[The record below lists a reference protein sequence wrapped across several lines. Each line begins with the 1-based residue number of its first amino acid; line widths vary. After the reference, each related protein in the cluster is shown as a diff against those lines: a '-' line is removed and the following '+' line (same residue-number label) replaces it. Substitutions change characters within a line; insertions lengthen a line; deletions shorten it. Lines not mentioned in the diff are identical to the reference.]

1 VTKPPPSHKVTFRD
15 GSDLSA
21 AGVTV
26 LEFAHM
32 GRPRIGES
40 VMTAAERQRRRRAK
54 LAATIDPAQI
64 LAELERVYQR
74 AVLADKDAIRKGAKK
89 LLRQWERQE
98 AARERWWRKNLR
110 RR

>member
-1 VTKPPPSHKVTFRD
+1 
-15 GSDLSA
+15 
-21 AGVTV
+21 
-26 LEFAHM
+26 M
-32 GRPRIGES
+32 GRPRLGES

-54 LAATIDPAQI
+54 LREAIDPAQV
-64 LAELERVYQR
+64 LADVERAYRR
-74 AVLADKDAIRKGAKK
+74 AVLADKDAIRKGAKR